1 MFTLSLGNAISAP
14 TVTYNTEVL
23 DCALINS
30 NYKSNIDWITHIEF
44 AKLDGQYI
52 YIRKPLIE
60 HRIHENSTTTSVIN
74 NNIKSNEDYEIFC
87 KFWPKLIARFLR
99 KIYSQSEK
107 SNSLYKKGK

>member
-1 MFTLSLGNAISAP
+1 MKILIN
-14 TVTYNTEVL
+14 
-23 DCALINS
+23 CALINT

-44 AKLDGQYI
+44 AKLDGQFV

-74 NNIKSNEDYEIFC
+74 NNIKSDEDFEIFC
-87 KFWPKLIARFLR
+87 KFWPKSIAKIFK

-107 SNSLYKKGK
+107 SNSLGKKGK